1 MNVTDSI
8 VSQIMGC
15 FFLAWAAGHV
25 VLVVRRLFSEVGSGL
40 SSD

>member
-8 VSQIMGC
+8 VAQIMGA

-25 VLVVRRLFSEVGSGL
+25 VLVVRRLFAEVGSGL